1 MQWGKV
7 KSHIIIIKSLLFRL
21 MFSSSSLWLPSLS
34 AISLLIRILPGSEQQ
49 QRSEIQVHLTRIIGP
64 NVRFGEWEG
73 EKQWPERIRLF
84 SHPC

>member
-1 MQWGKV
+1 
-7 KSHIIIIKSLLFRL
+7 

-64 NVRFGEWEG
+64 SVRFGEWES
-73 EKQWPERIRLF
+73 EKQWPERIRL
-84 SHPC
+84 SVILASPQDASDNHGQLSGLALNL